1 MRKLWIKIHL
11 YVAAFFAP
19 MILVMATSGG
29 LYLLGVKGTVA
40 STPVEISSP
49 SVLSID
55 SSTLEEDVRQ
65 LLGAN
70 NIEHDF
76 EYIKV
81 SGTSL
86 FTRPTSRIHYE
97 FNLSGETVAVSRN
110 IPDLQKSMVE
120 LHKGHGPLLFKDLQ
134 KAMALGLLIVVLS
147 GFWLGVSSTPLRL
160 STLVITSTGLA
171 VFLTL
176 VLAL

>member
-1 MRKLWIKIHL
+1 
-11 YVAAFFAP
+11 

-29 LYLLGVKGTVA
+29 LYLLGVKGSIA
-40 STPVEISSP
+40 STPVELSSP
-49 SVLSID
+49 SALSIE
-55 SSTLEEDVRQ
+55 SGTLEQDVRQ

-70 NIEHDF
+70 NIEHEF
-76 EYIKV
+76 EYIKI
-81 SGTSL
+81 SGTTL

-97 FNLSGETVAVSRN
+97 FNLSGETVTVSRN

-147 GFWLGVSSTPLRL
+147 GFWLGVSSAPLRL
-160 STLVITSTGLA
+160 STLLITGSGLA